1 MEFFDLLLTYPVF
14 IYTTLLGVVLVY
26 WMFALIGLVDFETTG
41 PDMDVDIDVDIDI
54 DVDVDVDVDVDTDI
68 DAGDVSHH
76 HHLDGDVEAN
86 ADGEARNIGT
96 LASWL
101 ISLGLTGVPFSV
113 VVSLLML
120 FSWVICCLAILWLI
134 PLVPTEML
142 RFAAGTAIC
151 IASFALSIPVT
162 AVCVRPLRKLFV
174 VHRAITNADLV
185 GRECVMF
192 TGSVDENFGQAE
204 IPTHGASLHIPVM
217 ARTPNNLKRG
227 DTAIVVSYD
236 AEKQRFLIAEKK
248 L

>member
-1 MEFFDLLLTYPVF
+1 MEFFDILLTYPVF

-26 WMFALIGLVDFETTG
+26 WMFALVGLVDFETTG
-41 PDMDVDIDVDIDI
+41 PDMDVDIDIDVDI
-54 DVDVDVDVDVDTDI
+54 DVDVDVDVDTDI

-76 HHLDGDVEAN
+76 HHLDGDVETN

-113 VVSLLML
+113 VVSLLTL
-120 FSWVICCLAILWLI
+120 FSWVICCFATLWLL
-134 PLVPTEML
+134 PLVPTEIL

-151 IASFALSIPVT
+151 IASFALSTPIT
-162 AVCVRPLRKLFV
+162 AACVRPLRKLFV

-185 GRECVMF
+185 GRECIVF
-192 TGSVDENFGQAE
+192 TGSVDEKFGRAE
-204 IPTHGASLHIPVM
+204 IPTHGSSYHISVV
-217 ARTPNNLKRG
+217 AKTPNNLKRG

-236 AEKQRFLIAEKK
+236 EDKQLYLIAEKEK
-248 L
+248 S